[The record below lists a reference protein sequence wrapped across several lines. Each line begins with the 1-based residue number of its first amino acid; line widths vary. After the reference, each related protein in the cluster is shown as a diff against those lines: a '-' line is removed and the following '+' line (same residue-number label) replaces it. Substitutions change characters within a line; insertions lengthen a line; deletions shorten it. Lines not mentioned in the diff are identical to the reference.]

1 MLSQYDLLIG
11 GLKSQLDQL
20 QSGISLTDDDLNI
33 DNDEAENDAYT
44 QCEVV
49 MEHVE
54 IAL

>member
-20 QSGISLTDDDLNI
+20 QTGISLIEDDFNA
-33 DNDEAENDAYT
+33 DEDETVNDAYV